1 MVIVNG
7 DETRIFSSYNDLEH
21 QSRAPYPSHR
31 RGHVGNY
38 RSYEFCRCR
47 CLCCCECGLMLVNY
61 TDSNVYAMWN
71 PATGEEKLIPN
82 HQNQRQFEVCGIGF
96 DSKNN
101 EYKPFFAYSLSERME
116 IEMYS
121 FKTNQWRNLV
131 YPPDSES
138 ELGIDFLYGYRWI
151 VYANGIA
158 HWVGYISHDFFDKL
172 IIISFDM
179 GSDKIITTPF
189 PNDVVFSYHVVF
201 NESLALVNYR
211 GPGSCNFDIW
221 VLGEYG
227 NKDSWSMLF
236 TIPTLQPL
244 QDISRI
250 ESFWSETTILVL
262 CQEEENDGDEK
273 AKLFLYDTLT
283 QQALDLHIGG
293 INTRVMTCPKT
304 LLPIVSQ

>member
-1 MVIVNG
+1 MVMLTEDLVVQILMRLPAQDLVRLKLVCKSWNSIIKSSSFISNHFLVNQHNDHSYMVIVNG

-158 HWVGYISHDFFDKL
+158 HW
-172 IIISFDM
+172 
-179 GSDKIITTPF
+179 
-189 PNDVVFSYHVVF
+189 
-201 NESLALVNYR
+201 
-211 GPGSCNFDIW
+211 
-221 VLGEYG
+221 
-227 NKDSWSMLF
+227 
-236 TIPTLQPL
+236 
-244 QDISRI
+244 
-250 ESFWSETTILVL
+250 
-262 CQEEENDGDEK
+262 EEENDGDEK